1 MQVSFSKALTFTTAA
16 ALITSGTAQAY
27 LDPLIFNEMYAYA
40 TAGNVS
46 ALNSARH
53 RGLNINAVNQNGDT
67 GVCVAIQRNDHTAYN
82 TFLRVGASS
91 RPACLNKISSQQ
103 YNRFMKTSDE
113 IKTANL
119 KDDDDNSIWWWIGG
133 AAVVGGVALA
143 LSGGGGGGGS
153 DPVPVPEPEP
163 EPDPEPEMDGQGL
176 GYVVGTVDPHT
187 PEVEN
192 YDKVIISTWDG
203 ENEINNSLISLTNN
217 SGILT
222 GENKETLLTD
232 AINLDKYI
240 DLYTQYLQV
249 AMRAYNAS
257 EAINSTNGNINLG
270 NGTVGITAVKNSTA
284 SNLGK
289 IEINAENATIG
300 MVVSDSSKA
309 NNNGTITMNFSG
321 SQTSDSLIGMYADTN
336 SSLINSSTGKITAN
350 AEGTSGKITGMQLH
364 ITNISSTSVN
374 TAENSGTIEMTATD
388 GITGMTNLWGMS
400 SWLDNIFINGTQSA
414 TNLDSATLTNNG
426 TINLSYTST
435 NSGTDTNVSSIN
447 LTNGNGGVAAMHAD
461 ANTTAINN
469 NIINITATG
478 DAGAQLA
485 AGMHAARGGDLANN
499 KEITVSADGTAYGMM
514 AVNGANT
521 GDNFSTAESNID
533 NLGTITI
540 TAGEINYGIY
550 SETKGTI
557 TNTGT
562 ITLNGS
568 GYGIFNKNGNVN
580 SSGDISISGANSY
593 AIYAQNT
600 EDLNSSSTLT
610 LEGENSYGIYA
621 DTVASLTNSGTINI
635 KDKSYGI
642 YTTGNEV
649 INTGNINLNGNNSY
663 GIYTTGSEVIN
674 TGNINLN
681 GNNSYGIYA
690 VNGNIT
696 NNGESGQ
703 GIISINGTDNIG
715 FYIKNATVVNDRPM
729 NINNSNNVGVFVENG
744 TYTQNDRISI
754 TSGYGSNIYQ
764 ITGGTLNINSSAWI
778 SSGDVNQ
785 ETNNIVL
792 VDTTSSNLNPNVT
805 IGYASLPEGV
815 TQPGFHLDAS
825 NSVGVNVNAASG
837 TSPTITS
844 YATFNTISSI
854 DNVAAF
860 KISGLGTPLI
870 TNYGDISIEANN
882 SYGFDISGGKVINN
896 GSISLNGSN
905 NYGIYANGGTATNN
919 GTISVNGNSNRGI
932 YVANGDVTN
941 IGKISVNGTGNN
953 GIRVIGG
960 TVANTGTININ
971 GSSNS
976 GVHVEGGTVTGNN
989 AVSIISG
996 YGSNGYYITGGN
1008 VTINSSFWLSSG
1020 DTSESSSNIGIN
1032 VTSIENS
1039 SSPYVDIT
1047 SSSGIHLDTP
1057 NNIGVNVNA
1066 ASGTSPTVISNATF
1080 STPEATDGVANNVIG
1095 INILGSGSPTVEN
1108 YGNMNFNHD
1117 NSAGIVFNST
1127 GGTLT
1132 NKGNITL
1139 NGTNGYG
1146 IYSSGGGA
1154 ITNNGSITL
1163 GSTGNTGIYSSGGGT
1178 ITNNGSITLSS
1189 TGNTGIYS
1197 SGSANITN
1205 TADFSISTNN
1215 SQGIYL
1221 GNTSKLN
1228 NSGAITVGVEDNSVG
1243 GAVGISNESS
1253 TADAVIN
1260 SGEITVYGNSVQN
1273 QTTYNYG
1280 IKTTSGSVTNLAK
1293 VYILNG
1299 TSSSAYGISVGGGTS
1314 PATLIN
1320 SGNIEVRGSTPTP
1333 MATAGIY
1340 ARSNSTVTNSGAI
1353 TIVGGGSGI
1362 YNSSGSVT
1370 NSGAI
1375 SIDGGGTGIYNFS
1388 GSVTNNGNITVNDGK
1403 GFSIVGGNVTNKGGI
1418 TVGNG
1423 NGFSITGGNVTNNG
1437 NITVE
1442 NGNGFYI
1449 SGNYA
1454 NAIVN
1459 NYNPIT
1465 VNGGKGINIAGKAN
1479 FNNYEYATIRLN
1491 AEGTN
1496 GITITGN
1503 GTVDNDAMI
1512 RINASRVS
1520 GIHMENG
1527 TLTNDNGIS
1536 IGSQDNPVVGSNGF
1550 FITGGNATIN
1560 SSGWVFAGGSGEGES
1575 NRFISTWDTNSPT
1588 INVSSNSNIHL
1599 DGSNTTGIYAGAN
1612 NKKSI
1617 NITSYATITATKE
1630 GISNVKAL
1638 FADSKE
1644 GSSNITNYGPI
1655 TMNGISNYALY
1666 ASGSGASITHY
1677 ANTDSNGDR
1686 LADGFIN
1693 MIGTYNEE
1701 QKPPIVAYAQ
1711 DGGKI
1716 TIYGNSLFTSVQT
1729 TAPYASGIGRL
1740 FIAAATNEGSVTL
1753 SDVIVKFSDTSTDL
1767 SGYYDTDSITSTS
1780 TLSLSATNGGTINL
1794 VSCVFDTEG
1803 SNLELEGNVVF
1814 DKETQIIAENVSGSA
1829 VASSSTVQNSN
1840 DVSYVMEGNFS
1851 GNTDKLTVS
1860 SQSYLFNAQYDGNK
1874 VVLTKKDFSDV
1885 VEDKQL
1891 AQYLEQNYS
1900 LGNNLSL
1907 FDDLKEASSYA
1918 QLNNKINRETGRDF
1932 LPALAIQSLSLMKDL
1947 HRQLNNAWF
1956 AAQDDEHILTG
1967 FNYYNH
1973 QHDYNQ
1979 TLSNSNDYASSLFA
1993 LFKHQYNDVFSLGAG
2008 ISLTKFDSKFDNDT
2022 SRDEIIAELML
2033 PLSFKTDN
2041 FNLLGNIY
2049 AGYGFGDYK
2058 RYTDRGRFKGD
2069 LKNYYYGMTNELRT
2083 NINTG
2088 FYDITI
2094 QPTAEFNIHGFYQKQ
2109 IHDGGLNINHN
2120 NNISVESGLGL
2131 FAEKTFNINDN
2142 NSFRLRA
2149 GGTWYHEFNDDY
2161 QTLKGDIEGFNGIY
2175 TLDEV
2180 EMEKDRAL
2188 FSING
2193 EYKTGALSFYGEA
2206 AYETGSDNNWIF
2218 NAGIKY
2224 TF

>member
-113 IKTANL
+113 IKTTNL

-232 AINLDKYI
+232 AINLDEYI

-600 EDLNSSSTLT
+600 EDLNNSSTLT

-729 NINNSNNVGVFVENG
+729 NINNGNNVGVFVENG

-764 ITGGTLNINSSAWI
+764 ITGGTLNINGSAWI

-932 YVANGDVTN
+932 HVANGDVTN
-941 IGKISVNGTGNN
+941 TGKISVNGTGNN

-976 GVHVEGGTVTGNN
+976 GVHVEGGTVTGSN

-1020 DTSESSSNIGIN
+1020 DTSESSNIGIN

-1039 SSPYVDIT
+1039 SSPYVNIT
-1047 SSSGIHLDTP
+1047 SSSGIHLDMP

-1108 YGNMNFNHD
+1108 YGNMTFNQD

-1139 NGTNGYG
+1139 NGTNGY
-1146 IYSSGGGA
+1146 
-1154 ITNNGSITL
+1154 
-1163 GSTGNTGIYSSGGGT
+1163 GIYSSGGGT

-1260 SGEITVYGNSVQN
+1260 SGEITVYKTPTSNN
-1273 QTTYNYG
+1273 TPNYG
-1280 IKTTSGSVTNLAK
+1280 IKTTAGTVTNQAA
-1293 VYILNG
+1293 I
-1299 TSSSAYGISVGGGTS
+1299 TIEPASSNDATNTAYGISVGGGTS

-1320 SGNIEVRGSTPTP
+1320 SGKITVNGSYISDATPV
-1333 MATAGIY
+1333 AVGIY
-1340 ARSNSTVTNSGAI
+1340 AGPSSIVNNSGSITVNSGTGIYNTSSSTVTNSANIDIIGY
-1353 TIVGGGSGI
+1353 GGRGFYTTG
-1362 YNSSGSVT
+1362 GTVT
-1370 NSGAI
+1370 NYGTINI
-1375 SIDGGGTGIYNFS
+1375 SNGGTG
-1388 GSVTNNGNITVNDGK
+1388 
-1403 GFSIVGGNVTNKGGI
+1403 FSI
-1418 TVGNG
+1418 
-1423 NGFSITGGNVTNNG
+1423 SGGNVTNNGDITVNDGYGFSISRGNVTNRG

-1449 SGNYA
+1449 FGDNA

-1459 NYNPIT
+1459 NYNPII
-1465 VNGGKGINIAGKAN
+1465 VNGGNGINIAGQAN

-1496 GITITGN
+1496 GIRITGN
-1503 GTVDNDAMI
+1503 GTVDNHAMI
-1512 RINASRVS
+1512 DINASRVS

-1599 DGSNTTGIYAGAN
+1599 DGSNTTGIYAGAAN
-1612 NKKSI
+1612 GKSV
-1617 NITSYATITATKE
+1617 NITSYATITATIE

-1638 FADSKE
+1638 FADSSN
-1644 GSSNITNYGPI
+1644 GSSNIINYGPI
-1655 TMNGISNYALY
+1655 TMNGISNSALF
-1666 ASGSGASITHY
+1666 ASGSGASIIHY
-1677 ANTDSNGDR
+1677 ANTDSNGDG
-1686 LADGFIN
+1686 LADGLIN
-1693 MIGTYNEE
+1693 MIGTYNLE
-1701 QKPPIVAYAQ
+1701 QKQYSTVAHAQ
-1711 DGGKI
+1711 HGGKI
-1716 TIYGNSLFTSVQT
+1716 TIYGNSSFTNVQT
-1729 TAPYASGIGRL
+1729 TAPYASGIGRVV
-1740 FIAAATNEGSVTL
+1740 IASADGGTVTL
-1753 SDVIVKFSDTSTDL
+1753 SDVKVKFSDV
-1767 SGYYDTDSITSTS
+1767 SIPLTGKYEDNVVAVRPF
-1780 TLSLSATNGGTINL
+1780 SLSATNGGTINL

-1803 SNLELEGNVVF
+1803 SNIELEGNVVF

-1851 GNTDKLTVS
+1851 ANTDKLTVS

-1874 VVLTKKDFSDV
+1874 VILTKKDFSDV

-1967 FNYYNH
+1967 FNYYNR

-2193 EYKTGALSFYGEA
+2193 EYKTGLISIYNKATNK
-2206 AYETGSDNNWIF
+2206 TGRKNN
-2218 NAGIKY
+2218 
-2224 TF
+2224 

>member
-232 AINLDKYI
+232 AINLDEYI

-414 TNLDSATLTNNG
+414 TDLDSATLTNNG
-426 TINLSYTST
+426 TINLLYTST

-447 LTNGNGGVAAMHAD
+447 LANGNGGVVAMHAD

-469 NIINITATG
+469 NIISITATG

-600 EDLNSSSTLT
+600 EDLNNSSRLT

-642 YTTGNEV
+642 YTTGSEV

-690 VNGNIT
+690 VNDNIT

-715 FYIKNATVVNDRPM
+715 FYIKNATVVNNRPM
-729 NINNSNNVGVFVENG
+729 NINNGNNVGVFVENG

-754 TSGYGSNIYQ
+754 VNGTGSSAFY
-764 ITGGTLNINSSAWI
+764 ITGGNIYTNNNFYI
-778 SSGDVNQ
+778 SSGDINQ
-785 ETNNIVL
+785 ASNIAINV
-792 VDTTSSNLNPNVT
+792 VTTENTSSPQVT
-805 IGYASLPEGV
+805 IGNSI
-815 TQPGFHLDAS
+815 HLDAP
-825 NSVGVNVNAASG
+825 NAVGVNINAASG

-844 YATFNTISSI
+844 NATFATLETANGDSN
-854 DNVAAF
+854 NVTAF
-860 KISGLGTPLI
+860 NITGNGTPYVSNSGNIIL
-870 TNYGDISIEANN
+870 NQNN
-882 SYGFDISGGKVINN
+882 SYGFNINSSNAQVTNGENETTSGTININ
-896 GSISLNGSN
+896 GINSYGFYITDGNITNYGSINLNGSN

-932 YVANGDVTN
+932 HVANGDVTN
-941 IGKISVNGTGNN
+941 TGKISVNGTRNN

-960 TVANTGTININ
+960 TIANTGTININ

-1020 DTSESSSNIGIN
+1020 DTNESQNIGIN

-1146 IYSSGGGA
+1146 IYSSGGGT

-1163 GSTGNTGIYSSGGGT
+1163 G
-1178 ITNNGSITLSS
+1178 S

-1205 TADFSISTNN
+1205 TADFSISTND

-1243 GAVGISNESS
+1243 GAVGINNESS

-1260 SGEITVYGNSVQN
+1260 SGEITVYGKSMQN
-1273 QTTYNYG
+1273 QTTTNYG
-1280 IKTTSGSVTNLAK
+1280 IKTTSGSVTNLAN

-1299 TSSSAYGISVGGGTS
+1299 TSSIAYGISVGGETS

-1353 TIVGGGSGI
+1353 TIVGGGTGI

-1375 SIDGGGTGIYNFS
+1375 TIDGGGTGIYNFS
-1388 GSVTNNGNITVNDGK
+1388 GSVTNNSNITVNDGK
-1403 GFSIVGGNVTNKGGI
+1403 GFSIVDGNVTNNSNI
-1418 TVGNG
+1418 TVNDG

-1449 SGNYA
+1449 SGDKA

-1465 VNGGKGINIAGKAN
+1465 VNGGIGINIEGQAN
-1479 FNNYEYATIRLN
+1479 FNNYEYATITVN

-1496 GITITGN
+1496 GIRITGN

-1512 RINASRVS
+1512 KINASRVS

-1536 IGSQDNPVVGSNGF
+1536 VGSQNVVGSNGF
-1550 FITGGNATIN
+1550 YISGGNATIN
-1560 SSGWVFAGGSGEGES
+1560 SSGWVFAGGSGKYES
-1575 NRFISTWDTNSPT
+1575 NVFINAQDANSPT

-1599 DGSNTTGIYAGAN
+1599 DGDNTTGIYAAASNG
-1612 NKKSI
+1612 KSV
-1617 NITSYATITATKE
+1617 NITSYATITAIIE

-1638 FADSKE
+1638 SADSSN

-1655 TMNGISNYALY
+1655 TMNGISNYALF

-1677 ANTDSNGDR
+1677 ANTDSNGDGF
-1686 LADGFIN
+1686 ADGLIN
-1693 MIGTYNEE
+1693 MIGTFNAEPSQYS
-1701 QKPPIVAYAQ
+1701 IVAYAR

-1716 TIYGNSLFTSVQT
+1716 TIYGNSSLVTSVQT
-1729 TAPYASGIGRL
+1729 TAPW
-1740 FIAAATNEGSVTL
+1740 ATGTKLIVAVANEGSVTFN
-1753 SDVIVKFSDTSTDL
+1753 DVKVKFSDL
-1767 SGYYDTDSITSTS
+1767 SATLDEQYTGTS

-1967 FNYYNH
+1967 FNYYNR

-2224 TF
+2224 AF